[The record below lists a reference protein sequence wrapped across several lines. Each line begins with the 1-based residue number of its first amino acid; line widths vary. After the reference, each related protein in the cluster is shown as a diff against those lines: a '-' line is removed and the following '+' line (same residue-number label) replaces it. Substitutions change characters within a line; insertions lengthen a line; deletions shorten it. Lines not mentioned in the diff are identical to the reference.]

1 MAIHPGYSW
10 FYNRQNVYPYF
21 GFDRFITLDDFNPQT
36 QNKGGYINEEVTMDA
51 IIESFEE
58 YSNKS
63 DNPLFSFTVTIQ
75 NHGPYQDKYLG
86 AVKNFNT
93 DIPLT
98 TAESTMLYN
107 YFYGMADVDREFG
120 RLVDYIEASDE
131 PIVLVYFGDHLP
143 GFSNGMD
150 FFDILDYDIN
160 INGTLEQRLKV
171 YETPYVIWQNESA
184 KKISHIDENIKKVQL
199 PPNKV
204 ISSNYLG
211 SLLLELMNM
220 DGLSPLY
227 EFSNELRKEL
237 PVIANQTF
245 MDGNG
250 NYKENVTPEE
260 QKKISFLKV
269 WQYYKLFDETIK
281 E

>member
-1 MAIHPGYSW
+1 
-10 FYNRQNVYPYF
+10 
-21 GFDRFITLDDFNPQT
+21 
-36 QNKGGYINEEVTMDA
+36 
-51 IIESFEE
+51 
-58 YSNKS
+58 
-63 DNPLFSFTVTIQ
+63 
-75 NHGPYQDKYLG
+75 
-86 AVKNFNT
+86 
-93 DIPLT
+93 
-98 TAESTMLYN
+98 MLYN

-250 NYKENVTPEE
+250 DRKSV
-260 QKKISFLKV
+260 V
-269 WQYYKLFDETIK
+269 
-281 E
+281 